1 MSPPVLSEQSP
12 MGYLIGYIATRCNHT
27 FTLTLPPKVN
37 NTGTQPTKLSKQQLN
52 DTKNY

>member
-1 MSPPVLSEQSP
+1 
-12 MGYLIGYIATRCNHT
+12 MGYLIGNIATQRNHT

-52 DTKNY
+52 NTKKLLAFPNFMTF